1 MSNPLELRLQTALH
15 KRAHDGN
22 LRQLSLS
29 MGIDFFSNDYLGL
42 AKNSSV
48 LQPFLEEEYAHSGT
62 QQWHGAT
69 GSRLLSGNSEYVMQA
84 EKWLA
89 ALFQAES
96 ALIFNSGYAANLS
109 VLSAIPQK
117 GDTILYDEK
126 IHASLKEGARLSFAQ
141 RYSFAHNDLTDLEQ
155 KLQRTDKGLVFVVIE
170 TVYSMDGDIAP
181 LEAIIAI
188 CKKYGAYLIVDEAHS
203 TGLWGNGGSGLLC
216 EKDLAQDV
224 FARIYTFGK
233 AMGGHGAC
241 VAGSQT
247 LTNYLVNFARPFIYT
262 TAMPLQNVAYLMAAF
277 QYLAENE
284 WLAKQLHSRV
294 SCFRQQVKAHR
305 LQENFV
311 ESTSPIQM
319 LKVQGN
325 EYAQQMA
332 RDLRAQH
339 YNLRPVLSPTVPAG
353 QERIRICLHSDNSE
367 QEIAELIAAIAKM
380 IAH

>member
-1 MSNPLELRLQTALH
+1 MSNPLEQRLQTALH
-15 KRAHDGN
+15 KRAQDGN

-29 MGIDFFSNDYLGL
+29 QGIDFFSNDYLGL

-48 LQPFLEEEYAHSGT
+48 LQPFLEKEYAHIGT
-62 QQWHGAT
+62 TQWHGAT

-84 EKWLA
+84 EKRLA

-141 RYSFAHNDLTDLEQ
+141 RYSFAHNDVADLEQ
-155 KLQRTDKGLVFVVIE
+155 KLQRIDKGLVFVVAE

-181 LEAIIAI
+181 LAAIVAI

-216 EKDLAQDV
+216 EKVLEKDV
-224 FARIYTFGK
+224 LARIYTFGK

-294 SCFRQQVKAHR
+294 SYFRQQIQAHQ
-305 LQENFV
+305 LQDNFV

-325 EYAQQMA
+325 EHAQRMA
-332 RDLRAQH
+332 RDLREQH

-353 QERIRICLHSDNSE
+353 QERIRVCLHSDNSE
-367 QEIAELIAAIAKM
+367 QEIAELIAAVAKM
-380 IAH
+380 LVH